1 MQREGIVVTQFHM
14 SGWPE
19 HSRPAS
25 TGSVVE
31 MLDMITKA
39 QMSSGNR
46 AITVLCN
53 TVSHTS
59 SVLADCSPL
68 PSPHPPLSLPP
79 LSDGVGRTGTFICL
93 HSQLERLKTEGVVD
107 FFQVVKSAHIQRD
120 GPIPYAVCHENTPSS
135 LTLLLPL
142 M

>member
-1 MQREGIVVTQFHM
+1 MQVAQTDGFVVTQFHM

-19 HSRPAS
+19 HGRPAS
-25 TGSVVE
+25 TGSLVE

-39 QMSSGNR
+39 KMSSGKC

-68 PSPHPPLSLPP
+68 LPLSLPP
-79 LSDGVGRTGTFICL
+79 LSDGVGRTETFICL
-93 HSQLERLKTEGVVD
+93 HSQLERLKAEGVVD
-107 FFQVVKSAHIQRD
+107 FFQAVKSAHIQRA
-120 GPIPYAVCHENTPSS
+120 GLIPEAVCHENTPSS
-135 LTLLLPL
+135 LALLLPL
-142 M
+142 I